1 MLSLQECFDLSDL
14 SEDEIEV
21 IAEHEHVPPI
31 VAAELGTTLLKT
43 KTGLCLLRL
52 YLLESIER
60 ARETGDFAKARRLD
74 EIYSRLEN
82 EHTAPPVL
90 Q

>member
-14 SEDEIEV
+14 SEDEIEA
-21 IAEHEHVPPI
+21 IAEHEHIPPI

-43 KTGLCLLRL
+43 RTGLCLLRL
-52 YLLESIER
+52 YLLEAIER
-60 ARETGDFAKARRLD
+60 ARETGDFVKAKRLD
-74 EIYSRLEN
+74 QIYSRLEH
-82 EHTAPPVL
+82 EHHAPPVL